1 MIVNEL
7 ACKLHLLVLRLYI
20 AGREPVVNNLYPPI
34 EYPVPRG
41 TPSISPYCT
50 WFHGDSDVTE
60 PYNKPLRVSYIE
72 HIFIFQPTSLAVGTL
87 NFKRECLKC

>member
-1 MIVNEL
+1 MIVNDL

-34 EYPVPRG
+34 EYPIPRG

-50 WFHGDSDVTE
+50 WFYGDSDKIE
-60 PYNKPLRVSYIE
+60 PYKKLLDVSYRA
-72 HIFIFQPTSLAVGTL
+72 HIHFSTHFFGSWYT
-87 NFKRECLKC
+87 